1 MSLAVLADRA
11 PFVRTVRCRT
21 VAKTLS
27 IGFDVRRWS
36 QCSAGKSKKAS
47 SASRSFVRQAT
58 AVLGAVFV
66 GEHVDRGLGRRTG
79 RRAANLTKVGFHIDL
94 NREGDLVQHVG
105 GLVNPTALVPSA
117 LEDLFDRLPE
127 AEHTVADREV
137 RRNLEHTLLDV
148 ERSSRQLCALSRT
161 PVWKPTSSSEE
172 TLPGTS
178 FRVKRSAAR
187 WGNNSSD

>member
-1 MSLAVLADRA
+1 MVPVLGWEVEEGEQRF
-11 PFVRTVRCRT
+11 PI
-21 VAKTLS
+21 L
-27 IGFDVRRWS
+27 
-36 QCSAGKSKKAS
+36 
-47 SASRSFVRQAT
+47 RQAS
-58 AVLGAVFV
+58 
-66 GEHVDRGLGRRTG
+66 DRRTW
-79 RRAANLTKVGFHIDL
+79 RRICRRTRRSRPRPPHGSTRRKSPKVGFHIDL